1 MVVETMRLDD
11 ASQRRYMMT
20 EREFQGNVALVA
32 GGSMGIGRAVAERL
46 ARGGARV
53 VVTARRQPAIDETV
67 AAIRAAGGEATGIA
81 ADLATADGARAL
93 VETGV
98 VSYGG
103 VDILANCQGIQ
114 RYGTVE
120 ETDEALWDEVMAVNV
135 TSLYR
140 TARHAIPEMRKRGG
154 GAIVNVSSVQG
165 LATQTGV
172 CAYSTS
178 KAAIIGF
185 TRTLAVDYAP
195 ENIRANVV
203 LPGSVNTPMLRHSAD
218 LFRGEGQRVEDVLAD
233 WGTMHPV
240 GRVATAA
247 EVAEVVAFLAS
258 GRASFVTGAEV
269 KVDGGMM
276 AALGVVLPERD

>member
-20 EREFQGNVALVA
+20 EREFEGTGARFA

-81 ADLATADGARAL
+81 ADLATADGARSL
-93 VETGV
+93 VEAGV
-98 VSYGG
+98 ASWGG

-120 ETDEALWDEVMAVNV
+120 ETDAALWDEVMAVNV